1 MPQAR
6 KPIAKSAPARAPM
19 PMPQA
24 AEDLADNVT
33 DTVHLTRHAVR
44 MMTPKP
50 SLWHRI
56 WYGAQAER
64 KLAAYQAKTVATMQ
78 APLDEVKAG
87 VLAEMQ
93 NISRTQGGVSGSPFA
108 TVMLPQGAQANLKST
123 KPAQVER
130 TKRSLP
136 LFKIAILALL
146 MVLGYAL
153 WQNRTAQMASFSP
166 IENGGDVIATGESAT
181 QQAAA
186 APKVTVIEWAKPE
199 GEAAASEGK
208 AVVGAVRALQGT
220 ALATA
225 LPQGTPPVAAKV
237 QNQANVVWLS
247 TGLVN
252 KTESALRDVRVNVV
266 VRDSAGVELMQREVV
281 IEGPVAAGATLPP
294 QRVVLDAAKLERF
307 VAQVPLSAL
316 QTSITPKAANASL

>member
-1 MPQAR
+1 MPQPR
-6 KPIAKSAPARAPM
+6 KPLKHAVRKPM

-24 AEDLADNVT
+24 AEEIAENVT

-50 SLWHRI
+50 SLWQRI

-108 TVMLPQGAQANLKST
+108 SVMLPQGAKAKPVQ
-123 KPAQVER
+123 PAQVVR
-130 TKRSLP
+130 AKRSLP
-136 LFKIAILALL
+136 VFKVAILALL
-146 MVLGYAL
+146 LVLGYVL
-153 WQNRTAQMASFSP
+153 WQNRTAQMAGQMAENNAV
-166 IENGGDVIATGESAT
+166 ENGGDVIATGEQAT
-181 QQAAA
+181 QQAATE
-186 APKVTVIEWAKPE
+186 PKVTVIEWAKP
-199 GEAAASEGK
+199 AAEGK

-220 ALATA
+220 ALAMA
-225 LPQGTPPVAAKV
+225 LPQSTAPAAAKV
-237 QNQANVVWLS
+237 QNQTNVVWLS
-247 TGLVN
+247 TGLIN
-252 KTESALRDVRVNVV
+252 KTEKILRDVRVNVV
-266 VRDSAGVELMQREVV
+266 VRDSAGVELMQRDVV
-281 IEGPVAAGATLPP
+281 IEGPIAAGAVLPP
-294 QRVVLDAAKLERF
+294 QRVVLDATKLERF

-316 QTSITPKAANASL
+316 QTRITPKAANASL

>member
-1 MPQAR
+1 
-6 KPIAKSAPARAPM
+6 M

-24 AEDLADNVT
+24 AEELADNVT

-64 KLAAYQAKTVATMQ
+64 KLAAAQAKTVATMQ

-93 NISRTQGGVSGSPFA
+93 SISRTQGGVSGSPFT
-108 TVMLPQGAQANLKST
+108 TVMLPQGARANAKVT
-123 KPAQVER
+123 KPVQVVQA
-130 TKRSLP
+130 KRALP
-136 LFKIAILALL
+136 VFKIAILALL
-146 MVLGYAL
+146 MVLGYVL
-153 WQNRTAQMASFSP
+153 WQNRTAQMASLSP

-186 APKVTVIEWAKPE
+186 APKVTVIEWAKPD
-199 GEAAASEGK
+199 GEAAPEGK